1 MYICTKSKE
10 YPPNMEN
17 YIVSARKYRP
27 STFESVVGQHSLT
40 TTLKNAIATGKL
52 AHAYLFCG
60 PRGVGKTTCARI
72 FAKTINC
79 MTPTP
84 DGEAC
89 NQCESCTA
97 FNEQRSYNIHEL
109 DAASNNSVDDIRQLV
124 EQVRI
129 PPQIGKYKV
138 YIIDEVHMLSASAF
152 NAFLKTLEEPPRHA
166 IFILATTEKH
176 KILPTILSRCQIYDF
191 NRIGVEDTV
200 AHLAY
205 VASKEGI
212 TAEPEALNVIALKA
226 DGGMRDALSIFD
238 QVVSF
243 TGGHI
248 TYESVIE
255 NLNVLDYEYYFRLT
269 DFFLENKVSD
279 ALLLLNDILN
289 KGFDGSHFITGL
301 SSHLR
306 DLLVSKDAATLPLL
320 QVGAGIRER
329 YRTQAQKC
337 PLPFLYRAMKMCN
350 DCDLSYRTSKNKRLL
365 VELTLIQVAQ
375 ITAEEDDSSNGRSP
389 KRTIKPI
396 FTQPAATQQTQAATT
411 VTHPQTATS
420 PAPQTVAQSGNS
432 RPATSPRDPEG
443 NSIPP
448 SVPTAILMAQGKEEK
463 KIPVMKTAHLGISI
477 KHTPTE
483 RKQEKA
489 NSEPLVRPAQQTE
502 EDYIFNEKDV
512 NFYWQEYAGRMP
524 QEQVAIAKR
533 MQNMHVA
540 LSTPTSFEVVVDN
553 DIIAKEFTGMIPAL
567 QEYMRLR
574 LKNKKITM
582 TVRVSASTEQVR
594 AYSRVEKF
602 QMMAQKNEALMQLKD
617 EFGLEFY

>member
-1 MYICTKSKE
+1 
-10 YPPNMEN
+10 MEN

-27 STFESVVGQHSLT
+27 STFESVVGQRALT
-40 TTLKNAIATGKL
+40 TTLKNAIATQKL

-79 MTPTP
+79 MTPTA

-89 NQCESCTA
+89 NQCESCVA

-191 NRIGVEDTV
+191 NRISVEDTV
-200 AHLAY
+200 NHLSY

-212 TAEPEALNVIALKA
+212 TAEPEALNVIAMKA

-243 TGGHI
+243 TGGNI
-248 TYESVIE
+248 TYKSVID

-269 DFFLENKVSD
+269 DCFLENKVSD
-279 ALLLLNDILN
+279 ALLLFNDILN

-301 SSHLR
+301 SSHFR
-306 DLLVSKDAATLPLL
+306 DLLVGKDPVTLPLL
-320 QVGAGIRER
+320 EVGASIRQR
-329 YRTQAQKC
+329 YQEQAQKC
-337 PLPFLYRAMKMCN
+337 PLPFLYRAMKLCN
-350 DCDLSYRTSKNKRLL
+350 ECDLNYRISKNKRLL

-375 ITAEEDDSSNGRSP
+375 LTTEGDDVSGGRGP
-389 KRTIKPI
+389 TKTIKPI
-396 FTQPAATQQTQAATT
+396 FTQPAAAQQPQVASATQVQQASLHTSPSSVTTQAVNGTT
-411 VTHPQTATS
+411 ARHPQVSAAAQPGALAS
-420 PAPQTVAQSGNS
+420 SGAASSAPSQGAGVAPTV
-432 RPATSPRDPEG
+432 
-443 NSIPP
+443 
-448 SVPTAILMAQGKEEK
+448 KEER
-463 KIPVMKTAHLGISI
+463 KIPVMKMSSLGVSI
-477 KHTPTE
+477 KNPQRDQTTQNTVTTHVP
-483 RKQEKA
+483 R
-489 NSEPLVRPAQQTE
+489 VQQPE
-502 EDYIFNEKDV
+502 EDFIFNDRDL
-512 NFYWQEYAGRMP
+512 NYYWQEYAGQLP
-524 QEQVAIAKR
+524 KEQDALTKR
-533 MQNMHVA
+533 MQMLRPVLLNN
-540 LSTPTSFEVVVDN
+540 STTFEVVVDN
-553 DIIAKEFTGMIPAL
+553 EFAAKDFTALIPEL
-567 QEYMRLR
+567 QSYLRGR
-574 LKNKKITM
+574 LKNSKVVM
-582 TVRVSASTEQVR
+582 TVRVSEATETIRPVG
-594 AYSRVEKF
+594 RVEKF
-602 QMMAQKNEALMQLKD
+602 QMMAQKNQALMQLKD
-617 EFGLEFY
+617 EFGLELY